1 MAKVRDY
8 PSYDAYLTHQV
19 SKTADPKIRQKVKRN
34 WDRDWEL
41 FSLHFSPLPRFIA
54 PIAGVRALC
63 LGARLGCEV
72 AVLRDMGHDAIGV
85 DLVPNP
91 PLVIEGDFHALPF
104 SPESFDVV
112 FSNSLDH
119 IFDLDKWAAEVLRV
133 VKPTAVLL
141 WHIAVRHMR
150 RHEAVWIESTEEVT
164 RRFPGFEVILTDR
177 VAKGVEGVWMRRKA

>member
-1 MAKVRDY
+1 MSKVRDY
-8 PSYDAYLTHQV
+8 PSYDAYLAHQV
-19 SKTADPKIRQKVKRN
+19 SKTADPKIREKVKQN

-41 FSLHFSPLPRFIA
+41 FSGHFSPLPHVL
-54 PIAGVRALC
+54 PPAGARALC

-72 AVLRDMGHDAIGV
+72 AVLRDMGYDAIGV

-104 SPESFDVV
+104 APQSFDFV

-133 VKPTAVLL
+133 AKPAAVLL

-164 RRFPGFEVILTDR
+164 RRFPGFDVTFSEKVS
-177 VAKGVEGVWMRRKA
+177 KGVEGVWMRGEA